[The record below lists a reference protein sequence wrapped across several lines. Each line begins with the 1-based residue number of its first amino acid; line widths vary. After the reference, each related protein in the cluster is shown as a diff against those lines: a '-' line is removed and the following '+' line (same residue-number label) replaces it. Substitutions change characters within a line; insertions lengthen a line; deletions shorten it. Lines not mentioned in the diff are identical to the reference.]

1 MKYQK
6 IPSLSGCIRPLGR
19 TLPDRE
25 EGILWCDWSLA
36 GVEVCFHGSTL
47 LAEFCALPGEETE
60 RNPRTGQPS
69 RRPTWPWCTVVV
81 DDRDV
86 PSAVFEVQGEHCVRL
101 VFHGQ
106 TPGPHRIRLVKRTE
120 NGKGFLGL
128 RGFWTEGEL
137 LPVPAHCGKKQIV
150 FIGDSI
156 TCGFGNSTTDQ
167 SRPFFSAEEDGWL
180 AHGGVAARLLGYE
193 PALICSSGV
202 GAYTLSGDNY
212 PHRIPLYNDAERM
225 RIFRTGGIRGMM
237 KAGVYTEA
245 RGRELRG
252 LWQRDEDADPNAAR
266 NRPWLAA
273 YQAAGRAALAEYLGT
288 DREQDYEELSGI
300 AARFHRGESK
310 IWLKRMGRTEDA
322 LWYDQVDFSRVQVL
336 LIEWTHSSN
345 DRLRGVDLPVLLNS
359 TPEETR
365 LYRRARNR
373 DGRVDSPFTTMV
385 LEIEQKELHR
395 SAHKAGLILSKD
407 GQLLSY
413 EEYCALMNDQL

>member
-60 RNPRTGQPS
+60 RDPRTGQPS

-167 SRPFFSAEEDGWL
+167 SRPFFSAE
-180 AHGGVAARLLGYE
+180 
-193 PALICSSGV
+193 
-202 GAYTLSGDNY
+202 
-212 PHRIPLYNDAERM
+212 
-225 RIFRTGGIRGMM
+225 
-237 KAGVYTEA
+237 
-245 RGRELRG
+245 
-252 LWQRDEDADPNAAR
+252 
-266 NRPWLAA
+266 
-273 YQAAGRAALAEYLGT
+273 
-288 DREQDYEELSGI
+288 
-300 AARFHRGESK
+300 
-310 IWLKRMGRTEDA
+310 
-322 LWYDQVDFSRVQVL
+322 
-336 LIEWTHSSN
+336 
-345 DRLRGVDLPVLLNS
+345 
-359 TPEETR
+359 
-365 LYRRARNR
+365 
-373 DGRVDSPFTTMV
+373 
-385 LEIEQKELHR
+385 
-395 SAHKAGLILSKD
+395 
-407 GQLLSY
+407 
-413 EEYCALMNDQL
+413 